1 MEITV
6 NVTKICILGNGV
18 IANMTMTT
26 YESTQEPTPTTII
39 LTINETLVNYSFTFN
54 QRELDL
60 LISNVTQG

>member
-1 MEITV
+1 
-6 NVTKICILGNGV
+6 
-18 IANMTMTT
+18 MTM

-54 QRELDL
+54 QREFDL